1 MKLQEILSKYDNMEA
16 QMLYN
21 KAVEILGLI
30 TDEELSDIMLN
41 NSYLFS
47 KISGMTHEQL
57 LNDKESIEKAINIF
71 IETIESRN
79 LCQDEFEAMTLDE
92 IKDYISS
99 IITSKSPMLLRLI
112 NEIEEVNL
120 KYDTRVK
127 TN

>member
-57 LNDKESIEKAINIF
+57 LNDKESIEKAIDIF

-112 NEIEEVNL
+112 NEIEEINL

>member
-57 LNDKESIEKAINIF
+57 LNDKESIEKAIDIF

>member
-1 MKLQEILSKYDNMEA
+1 MKLQEILSKYDSMEA

-21 KAVEILGLI
+21 KAEEILELI

-57 LNDKESIEKAINIF
+57 LNDKESIEKAIDIC

-99 IITSKSPMLLRLI
+99 IITSKSLMLLRLI

-127 TN
+127 AN

>member
-1 MKLQEILSKYDNMEA
+1 MKLQEILSKYDSMEA

-57 LNDKESIEKAINIF
+57 LNDKESIEKAIDIF

-127 TN
+127 AN